1 MPNYTQRAGQY
12 IGRIDDDEQQNATK
26 KTPTGIHLLDTNE
39 RIIDVLTNHSDKIYW
54 DTKITEDQQDN
65 LLTLDFTTL
74 GTIDLTNVRYIVA
87 QDQDG
92 NHRLFV
98 LNDIEKDHDQNGLI
112 QIIHADGDH
121 ISLAQDQ
128 PIAPTTL
135 SGATAETAAQYILT
149 NSRYQLGQVDFL
161 GSRTVK
167 FTDFLSPLAAL
178 NQIASDFDAILRFR
192 VEIIGNTIKRYV
204 DILEPID
211 IFSGKEFVFGKDI
224 IGLKRKENRADIVT
238 RLVGYGPADEDGNFI
253 TFEGIN
259 DGKNYVEDADA
270 YQRWNDGGRHRY
282 GIFQYQPEDT
292 TDVTPQKVLD
302 ATKDALKRRNDAVVE
317 YDLSGAA
324 LEQIVG
330 YEHEKVRVGM
340 TIRIKDTYFEP
351 ALYLEAEVLRTET
364 PELGDPNG
372 EFTYTFGNYR
382 EVDISIPDDIKRIQ
396 SVLMKQQTRWTVA
409 KDIADDAKQTA
420 ETAQQTAD
428 SKNKSSYGPNPPSNP
443 KTGDI
448 WFVTDGTDVVIA
460 IRHWD
465 GTQWVDDVDNEA
477 VNQALEE
484 AAQSA
489 EEAKQQAQSAFD
501 TATQATQDATN
512 AINQAQTAFDNAQN
526 ALTAT
531 DSLANRM
538 TDAEGNI
545 SALQQT
551 SDSFATRITN
561 AEGDISTLTQTV
573 DGLQTTVSD
582 VQGDVSTLTQTADSL
597 QTRMT
602 NAEGSI
608 STLTQTTDSLT
619 SQISG
624 KADQSWVSS
633 QISQLSD
640 DINLRVSKDDIINQ
654 INLSTEG
661 ILIDGSKVHISGQTT
676 FDAGYDPTKIG
687 KGNNYIRN
695 SDFALGTQNWNIS
708 SGFTDVSV
716 RSMTGAVTRPN
727 DDVPAGAVNYLRLQP
742 TDANQHFV
750 YQNLENPNNFLNK
763 KLTLSFYQISGG
775 MQSGY
780 FRVYI
785 QVTYDT
791 ASETGKMA
799 YFNNNT
805 NYTSSSPWRRE
816 KAIIDLST
824 LSGVTNIS
832 EVRLNI
838 MTSFTGAIWLTGF
851 QIEDGESANAW
862 RPNPKDNPSL
872 DWFYTGTTLIDGGK
886 IYTYSIT
893 ADKLSVTSLS
903 AISANLGNITAGHI
917 KGVTIEG
924 STIIANGGTN
934 TVELTQY
941 GLEVKSKGGNGT
953 YISPGEGIGFGD
965 YFDGNPRSSIYSSFD
980 NTVTI
985 QGKHLEVVS
994 SVGNVLQLVG
1004 FGGASYIEFYRD
1016 AGTSR
1021 SGYFGVPSPSSADMG
1036 WTNLNGDINITPVTN
1051 VNINGHLTIEEQ
1063 TFRIITDSD
1072 YGYIQTSR
1080 SEIRA
1085 TKYGSGT
1092 LIPLRAS
1099 SFPTGSL
1106 EEYKQDIQLWE
1117 DSAIDIIK
1125 NADLYQYRL
1134 KSDVEAGID
1143 KVRHGFIIGDGYRT
1157 PEMVIDGDGVE
1168 QYAMNALS
1176 IKAIQEL
1183 ITRVENLERMVNA

>member
-1 MPNYTQRAGQY
+1 VTKLPNYTQRAGQY
-12 IGRIDDDEQQNATK
+12 IGQIDDVQQQTK
-26 KTPTGIHLLDTNE
+26 KTPTGIHLLDSNE
-39 RIIDVLTNHSDKIYW
+39 KIIDVLTNQSDKIYW
-54 DTKITEDQQDN
+54 ETKITEDMQDN

-74 GTIDLTNVRYIVA
+74 GTIDFTNVRYIVA

-98 LNDIEKDHDQNGLI
+98 LSDIEKVHDDSGLI
-112 QIIHADGDH
+112 QIVHADGDH
-121 ISLAQDQ
+121 VSLANDQ

-302 ATKDALKRRNDAVVE
+302 ATKDALKRQNDAAVE
-317 YDLSGAA
+317 YELTGAA
-324 LEQIVG
+324 LEQIMG

-340 TIRIKDTYFEP
+340 TIRIKDMYFEP
-351 ALYLEAEVLRTET
+351 ALYLEAEVLRTEM
-364 PELGDPNG
+364 PEYGDPNG
-372 EFTYTFGNYR
+372 QFSYTFGNYR
-382 EVDISIPDDIKRIQ
+382 EVNISIPDDIKRIQ

-428 SKNKSSYGPNPPSNP
+428 SKNKSSYGQSPPSNP
-443 KTGDI
+443 QTGDI
-448 WFVTDGTDVVIA
+448 WFVTDANGEVTA

-465 GTQWVDDVDNEA
+465 GTQWVDDVDNVAVQQAIDEA
-477 VNQALEE
+477 NQAAASAQQVGEQAQQTADQAAQVAQ

-489 EEAKQQAQSAFD
+489 ADE
-501 TATQATQDATN
+501 ATQAASQASTDATN
-512 AINQAQTAFDNAQN
+512 AINQAQNAVDTANQIAQMTE
-526 ALTAT
+526 ALQ
-531 DSLANRM
+531 SRM
-538 TDAEGNI
+538 TDAENNI
-545 SALQQT
+545 SEIA
-551 SDSFATRITN
+551 
-561 AEGDISTLTQTV
+561 
-573 DGLQTTVSD
+573 QTT
-582 VQGDVSTLTQTADSL
+582 Q
-597 QTRMT
+597 
-602 NAEGSI
+602 
-608 STLTQTTDSLT
+608 SLT
-619 SQISG
+619 TQISA
-624 KADQSWVSS
+624 KADTDWVTS
-633 QISQLSD
+633 QFTQLAD

-661 ILIDGSKVHISGQTT
+661 ILIDGQKIHITGETTIDDAVITNAMIASLSASKLTAGTIDASVITVKNINASNIITGTLDASKVT
-676 FDAGYDPTKIG
+676 
-687 KGNNYIRN
+687 
-695 SDFALGTQNWNIS
+695 
-708 SGFTDVSV
+708 
-716 RSMTGAVTRPN
+716 
-727 DDVPAGAVNYLRLQP
+727 
-742 TDANQHFV
+742 
-750 YQNLENPNNFLNK
+750 
-763 KLTLSFYQISGG
+763 
-775 MQSGY
+775 
-780 FRVYI
+780 
-785 QVTYDT
+785 
-791 ASETGKMA
+791 
-799 YFNNNT
+799 
-805 NYTSSSPWRRE
+805 
-816 KAIIDLST
+816 
-824 LSGVTNIS
+824 VTNIDAS
-832 EVRLNI
+832 KIN
-838 MTSFTGAIWLTGF
+838 
-851 QIEDGESANAW
+851 
-862 RPNPKDNPSL
+862 
-872 DWFYTGTTLIDGGK
+872 TGTLNAARIAAGSIDA
-886 IYTYSIT
+886 S
-893 ADKLSVTSLS
+893 KLNVSTLS

-1004 FGGASYIEFYRD
+1004 FGGASYIEFFRD
-1016 AGTSR
+1016 VGTSR

-1036 WTNLNGDINITPVTN
+1036 WTNSNGDINITPVTN
-1051 VNINGHLTIEEQ
+1051 VNINGHLTIEKQ
-1063 TFRIITDSD
+1063 TFRIITDSS

-1085 TKYGSGT
+1085 TQYGSGT

-1134 KSDVEAGID
+1134 KSEVEAGID
-1143 KVRHGFIIGDGYRT
+1143 KIRHGFIIGEGYRT
-1157 PEMVIDGDGVE
+1157 PEMLIDGDGVE

-1176 IKAIQEL
+1176 LKAIQEL
-1183 ITRVENLERMVNA
+1183 ITRVENLERMVSA